1 MSEYQYYEFQ
11 AVERP
16 LTPPE
21 QNAVA
26 RLSSRVDP
34 HPTRAVFTYSY
45 SDFPGSPEEVLA
57 KYYDAL
63 FYIANWG
70 SVQLAFRFPKALIDV
85 ERIRPYC
92 VDTYLSCNVVGEHVI
107 VNFEWNEDGGFD
119 DWIEGEGTLAD
130 LLPLREA
137 ILRRDYRVLYLAW
150 LMASKDE
157 YEVPQDTPEP
167 PVPAGLGE
175 LSAPLQAF
183 VDTFSVDAKLVA
195 AAATASPPLRQ
206 TASLDMQKAAVG
218 LSADEQQAWL
228 IRLANDEPRLG
239 VKFQRFLR
247 EKLPTGAGTAVT
259 PPRTVAELQ
268 QIAAEMRRKEE
279 ARRKAAAAANRKKR
293 MEVLAP
299 KAEEMWTAVDKLIQE
314 GQAKPYDEAV
324 SLLTQLHDLAVY
336 QGTESAY
343 ADRLH
348 RLRTA
353 YSRRTALIRRLDR
366 AKLP

>member
-45 SDFPGSPEEVLA
+45 SDFPGSPEAVLA

-85 ERIRPYC
+85 EQIRPYC
-92 VDTYLSCNVVGEHVI
+92 VDTYLSCDVVDEYVI
-107 VNFEWNEDGGFD
+107 INFERNEDAGFD

-150 LMASKDE
+150 LMASEDE
-157 YEVPQDTPEP
+157 YEVPEDTVEP

-175 LSAPLQAF
+175 LSAPLKAF
-183 VDTFSVDAKLVA
+183 VDTFRVNAKMIA
-195 AAATASPPLRQ
+195 AAAAVSPPLQQ
-206 TASLDMQKAAVG
+206 TASRDMQKAAAG
-218 LSADEQQAWL
+218 LSADEQQSWL

-247 EKLPTGAGTAVT
+247 EKLPAGPAAADSA
-259 PPRTVAELQ
+259 PRTVAELQ
-268 QIAAEMRRKEE
+268 QMAAEMRQKEA
-279 ARRKAAAAANRKKR
+279 ARQKAAAEANRKRR
-293 MEVLAP
+293 MEALAP

-314 GQAKPYDEAV
+314 SKAKPYDEAV
-324 SLLTQLHDLAVY
+324 QLLIKLHDLAVY
-336 QGTESAY
+336 QGTESVY
-343 ADRLH
+343 RDRLH
-348 RLRTA
+348 RLRAT
-353 YSRRTALIRRLDR
+353 YSRRSALIQRLDR
-366 AKLP
+366 AGLT